1 MLTLIAEK
9 RELSEKVPGLR
20 RNSWLPGVVYG
31 FEMPTD
37 SVKVNLK
44 DFKKIYQEAGE
55 NTLIALVVKEGEQE
69 KRYESLI
76 KTVQRDPLN
85 HEFIHVDFYHPSAK
99 KKIKTWIPIIFEG
112 EAPAVR
118 DFGGTVIKELKE
130 IKVRG
135 LAAQLPREI
144 KVDLGRL
151 KQLHDR
157 VLIKDLSFGSAT
169 EILADPES
177 IVALAVPAEAVEK
190 ELEKPVD
197 ESVEPV
203 KVEEEE
209 LPENQEEAK
218 DQE

>member
-1 MLTLIAEK
+1 MLTLSAEK
-9 RELSEKVPGLR
+9 REPSERVPGLR
-20 RNSWLPGVVYG
+20 QNNWLPGVIYG

-37 SVKVNLK
+37 SIKVNLN

-55 NTLIALVVKEGEQE
+55 NTLIALVVREGERE

-76 KTVQRDPLN
+76 QTVQRDPLSSQ
-85 HEFIHVDFYHPSAK
+85 FIHVDFYHPSAK
-99 KKIKTWIPIIFEG
+99 KKIKAWIPIIFEG

-130 IKVRG
+130 IEVRG

-144 KVDLGRL
+144 KVDLERL
-151 KQLHDR
+151 KQPHDR
-157 VLIKDLSFGSAT
+157 ILVKDLTFGSTA
-169 EILADPES
+169 EVLADPES

-203 KVEEEE
+203 KVEEE
-209 LPENQEEAK
+209 LPENQEESK